1 MRATSDCDAMMILV
15 EDIDWIRSAIRRE
28 LERNGFRVV
37 EASSV
42 REALSLAEQLR
53 PAALVTEEAVPFFDA
68 LVMRVRGHATLQHL
82 PIIIVNPD
90 VDDERLYGGAVML
103 SEFAQIKEFLANSLR
118 LVVEGPAPRN

>member
-1 MRATSDCDAMMILV
+1 MKTTSDCDAMMILV

-42 REALSLAEQLR
+42 GEAISLAEQLG
-53 PAALVTEEAVPFFDA
+53 PAALVTEESVPFFDA
-68 LVMRVRGHATLQHL
+68 LVIRVRAHATLQHL
-82 PIIIVNPD
+82 PVIIVNPD
-90 VDDERLYGGAVML
+90 VDDERQYGGAVML